1 MFHLKLIFKT
11 SEGTIDIMTSFQ
23 SNNTVTQTK

>member
-1 MFHLKLIFKT
+1 MSHLKLIFKT
-11 SEGTIDIMTSFQ
+11 SEGTIDMTSFQ